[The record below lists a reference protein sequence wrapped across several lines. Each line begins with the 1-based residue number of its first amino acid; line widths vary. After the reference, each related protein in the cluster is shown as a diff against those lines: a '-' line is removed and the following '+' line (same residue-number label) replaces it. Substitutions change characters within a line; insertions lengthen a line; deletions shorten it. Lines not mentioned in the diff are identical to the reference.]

1 MIADDQS
8 SECTSAAHQAC
19 ILRVPETKSL
29 TWLLDQLEID
39 ITRGVATA
47 QQKSIFTFLASKRR
61 ELDADE
67 DACVMWERKR
77 LVSETGKRRETHVVI
92 YEMCTPG
99 VDDISGRSLMICANS
114 GAGCINPRHCLPRES
129 ILRRAKA
136 LEKSQFGTTRLTET
150 ILRRHYPDY
159 LVRRGK
165 KTCQVVA
172 IYKRIPLFAQLQNH
186 TLISLRRL
194 RPHQERRSIEH
205 NRHYECSATAAAPQ
219 PN

>member
-8 SECTSAAHQAC
+8 SECTSTAHQAC

-39 ITRGVATA
+39 ITRGAATA

-61 ELDADE
+61 EIDADE

-92 YEMCTPG
+92 YELCTPG

-165 KTCQVVA
+165 KTHQVVA

-186 TLISLRRL
+186 TLISLRQL

-205 NRHYECSATAAAPQ
+205 NNNHECTAAAPQ